1 MIILAH
7 ILTTT
12 TNDLHQQLRTLQAAI
27 KTPAWVHG
35 VVAAAFGGI
44 SHLFKH
50 LFGVRAS
57 SLPFSSF
64 FYAYT
69 KKGWLEKGVLHAWCI
84 AGVVGLAC
92 VLAGYPP
99 LRGLCLWFSRSS
111 FDGKIRVRYIALGRW
126 RATFRWGIIKGR
138 GYNQSVIR
146 KTWRSMWSEYRPGI
160 WVL

>member
-7 ILTTT
+7 ILTTM
-12 TNDLHQQLRTLQAAI
+12 NDLHQQLRTLPAATR
-27 KTPAWVHG
+27 TPGWVRG
-35 VVAAAFGGI
+35 ALAVAFGEI

-57 SLPFSSF
+57 SLPISFVFSR
-64 FYAYT
+64 T
-69 KKGWLEKGVLHAWCI
+69 QRQDGWKKVFCLHGCI

-126 RATFRWGIIKGR
+126 RATIRGVISKGR
-138 GYNQSVIR
+138 RIQTVCVR
-146 KTWRSMWSEYRPGI
+146 
-160 WVL
+160 